1 MSLWYDWV
9 KVCELFVCWLIK
21 EKTRQGGFLKET
33 IFSFYCPL
41 HIDYYP
47 YAHYRRAP
55 AVSLL
60 ADERRREGR
69 LPAFSLPDPKTN
81 NFFPVIGVRL
91 DKDQDDIGGKKD
103 ENVVTKC
110 NYQKKTKLG
119 EFVSLVG
126 WIVFDF
132 PRLELFTSWWIIKD
146 PQQAGK
152 LRPMSQHHSQHS
164 PVLVKLG

>member
-1 MSLWYDWV
+1 M
-9 KVCELFVCWLIK
+9 
-21 EKTRQGGFLKET
+21 
-33 IFSFYCPL
+33 

-69 LPAFSLPDPKTN
+69 LPAFSMPDPKTN

-103 ENVVTKC
+103 ENVGAKFANVII
-110 NYQKKTKLG
+110 QKTCVDFL
-119 EFVSLVG
+119 FG
-126 WIVFDF
+126 WIFNF
-132 PRLELFTSWWIIKD
+132 PRVLECCLHYDGSLKSRNRLLLSIST
-146 PQQAGK
+146 QANVTAVTHQG
-152 LRPMSQHHSQHS
+152 P
-164 PVLVKLG
+164 